1 MIQAE
6 QKCERPPIA
15 WSPTFR
21 LHFKL
26 VQFWSLRYSL
36 AKHPRA
42 SWDILFQ
49 LQTDITKLLTEVNV
63 DDPRS
68 PVYVIDPPL
77 NWKANLTRAKR
88 LLRQITINAQK
99 HRSEFLAQR
108 QLEALQT
115 PSSKDA
121 EVLKRIIKA
130 EEK

>member
-1 MIQAE
+1 MLQAK
-6 QKCERPPIA
+6 QKCGQPPIA

-68 PVYVIDPPL
+68 PVYSIDPPL
-77 NWKANLTRAKR
+77 NWKADLTRA
-88 LLRQITINAQK
+88 
-99 HRSEFLAQR
+99 
-108 QLEALQT
+108 
-115 PSSKDA
+115 
-121 EVLKRIIKA
+121 
-130 EEK
+130 